1 MSNTVR
7 IKVWLPNDLPPDVCP
22 GLDAAMAANGRSP
35 LWDWR
40 MSLSYPSEETE
51 QGGESAG

>member
-1 MSNTVR
+1 MSDTVR
-7 IKVWLPNDLPPDVCP
+7 IKVWMPNDLPPDVCP

-40 MSLSYPSEETE
+40 MSLSYPFEETE
-51 QGGESAG
+51 QEGESAG